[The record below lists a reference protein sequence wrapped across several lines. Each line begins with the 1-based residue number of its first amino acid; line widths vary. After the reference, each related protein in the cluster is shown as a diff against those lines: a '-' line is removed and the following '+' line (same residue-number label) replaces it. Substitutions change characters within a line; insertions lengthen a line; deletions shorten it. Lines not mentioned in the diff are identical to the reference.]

1 MADVKGVLL
10 SAWEKMLVERYGQ
23 DRVAKAKEALSDEDR
38 RFLPMFF
45 LDSNWYAFESL
56 NAMRKLTR
64 LLATRDERN
73 LSFEIGRSMA
83 KGAFSGAY
91 RSMLMKD
98 PIKQVG
104 KFSQITDFFFREART
119 LETEITGDHG
129 CAIRYRYEAGA
140 APNRGMCQS
149 LVGFWSQVLEM
160 AGARH
165 ISAAHPKCILNGAD
179 CCEFTFDWK

>member
-10 SAWEKMLVERYGQ
+10 SAWEKMLVQRYGA
-23 DRVAKAKEALSDEDR
+23 DRVAKAKGALTAEER
-38 RFLPMFF
+38 RYLPLFF

-64 LLATRDERN
+64 SLATRDEKN

-83 KGAFSGAY
+83 QGAFSGAY

-98 PIKQVG
+98 PIKQIG

-119 LETEITGDHG
+119 LETQITGDRA
-129 CAIRYRYEAGA
+129 CVIRYRYEAGA

-160 AGARH
+160 AGAH
-165 ISAAHPKCILNGAD
+165 DVSAAHSKCILNGAD
-179 CCEFTFDWK
+179 SCEFTFDWK